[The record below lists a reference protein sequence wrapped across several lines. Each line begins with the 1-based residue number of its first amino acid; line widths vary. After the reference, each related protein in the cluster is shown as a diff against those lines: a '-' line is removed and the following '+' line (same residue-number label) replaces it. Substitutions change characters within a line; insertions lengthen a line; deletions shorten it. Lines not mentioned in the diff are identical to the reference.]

1 MVATPPAPA
10 PRNGG
15 DVSGFR
21 FKLAY
26 ADGEDAGE
34 FVTAVP
40 DWHSGDVF
48 RTGDGRRLRILSIV
62 PLELVD
68 EAERAAFALWEV
80 EPV

>member
-1 MVATPPAPA
+1 MA
-10 PRNGG
+10 
-15 DVSGFR
+15 GFR

-40 DWHSGDVF
+40 DWQSGDVF
-48 RTGDGRRLRILSIV
+48 RTGDGRRLRILSILPV
-62 PLELVD
+62 ELID
-68 EAERAAFALWEV
+68 EWERAAYALWEV